1 MSESSLALPEPI
13 PRRSFQTAP
22 RSLGL
27 KTPRSTLPLREFAD
41 ESPIR
46 TVETVLLSSS
56 DALDAELIFNSLAD

>member
-1 MSESSLALPEPI
+1 M
-13 PRRSFQTAP
+13 
-22 RSLGL
+22 
-27 KTPRSTLPLREFAD
+27 LPLREVAD